1 MRESVKGRWPLA
13 GPYRSSLAREGGEDE
28 MEERRA
34 NARARAGARAFLE
47 PVIEWSEGRIQVA
60 HKTLPLFLPSACAA
74 AAAARPSA
82 APDESLKA
90 DKRKRSLHIHQ
101 LHSAPLSSVARSACF
116 ILGSVKAALHSLG
129 VCAIDVR
136 SPFCMVVKLECS
148 PSPDLAPRS
157 RCHRLIRLFGAQILS
172 DGN

>member
-13 GPYRSSLAREGGEDE
+13 GPYRSSLVREGEDE

-34 NARARAGARAFLE
+34 TAMARAGAGAFLE
-47 PVIEWSEGRIQVA
+47 PLMEWSERRIQVA
-60 HKTLPLFLPSACAA
+60 HKTLPLFLPSVWA

-82 APDESLKA
+82 ALDESLKA

-116 ILGSVKAALHSLG
+116 ILGGVKAALHSLG